1 MRRIGLL
8 FVLWSRLKDEAKMVW
23 VMLRDPGAP
32 FVAKM
37 IAILALAYLV
47 SPVDFVSD
55 FVPILGW
62 VDDGLVL
69 AGLLWLA
76 YRFLPRDLYDALRR
90 RAGGTTRSDVIEGEA
105 QRVA

>member
-8 FVLWSRLKDEAKMVW
+8 FVLWSRFKDEAKMVW
-23 VMLRDPGAP
+23 AMLRDPRAP

-37 IAILALAYLV
+37 IAVLALAYLA
-47 SPVDFVSD
+47 SPVDFISD

-76 YRFLPRDLYDALRR
+76 YQFLPRDLYEALRR
-90 RAGGTTRSDVIEGEA
+90 RAGATSRSNVIEGEA